1 LSRAAR
7 AATIA
12 AKFDVEAPVKFE
24 DAGRAIDNEV
34 AKLADYLNKKVK
46 PATKEETAKLLR
58 RASRNLSKMA
68 RSLEKTEG
76 GV

>member
-1 LSRAAR
+1 M
-7 AATIA
+7 
-12 AKFDVEAPVKFE
+12 KFE

-46 PATKEETAKLLR
+46 PAPKEETAKLLR

-76 GV
+76 

>member
-1 LSRAAR
+1 M
-7 AATIA
+7 
-12 AKFDVEAPVKFE
+12 KFE

-68 RSLEKTEG
+68 RSLEKMEG
-76 GV
+76 